1 MQQSEY
7 HMWSP
12 HPKAKL
18 YKKFTG
24 NLPAELKCNEVIT
37 VQKDCYVFIGCF
49 KWVEETSQDK
59 YDEQPISGLLV
70 ANSYITVK
78 TNSLK
83 EFAVGDVVEL
93 PHDSRLGG
101 FWIITDGA
109 TVDYAYTPK
118 QVQTFQHLP
127 LSSLG

>member
-1 MQQSEY
+1 MQTFEY
-7 HMWSP
+7 PMWSP

-18 YKKFTG
+18 FKRYTG
-24 NLPAELKCNEVIT
+24 NQPVAVGSEVIT
-37 VQKDCYVFIGCF
+37 VQGNRYVYSGSF
-49 KWVEETSQDK
+49 KWVETTTEEKQN
-59 YDEQPISGLLV
+59 EQPLGGLIIE
-70 ANSYITVK
+70 NSYLTIK

-83 EFAVGDVVEL
+83 EFTTDDVIEL
-93 PHDSRLGG
+93 PKDTRFAGL
-101 FWIITDGA
+101 WVIVDGM